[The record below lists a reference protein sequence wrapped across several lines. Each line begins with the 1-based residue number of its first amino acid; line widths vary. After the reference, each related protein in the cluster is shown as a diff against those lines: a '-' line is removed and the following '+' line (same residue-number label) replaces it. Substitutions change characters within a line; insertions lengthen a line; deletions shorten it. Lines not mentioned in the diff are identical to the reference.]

1 MTDLPTL
8 FEDDFA
14 IIDPATDVD
23 VQFIDYRK
31 RVIDEDRT
39 EPGAGWFFLLPDT
52 DRWKGPFAS
61 EAQAGIEVHSE
72 LHERETEAV
81 SAAYEA
87 AGFERNLYFGRNA
100 VFRSYH
106 RRLGEETVVIAEA
119 AESLTIYRIPDS
131 DTEIVGRDRSGPMT
145 FALRIFMSLIWSA
158 AARPAPSA
166 STRSATPRR
175 SSASR
180 TSNPPRPTDTN
191 SRRQGKASGVSPNG
205 NLPTR
210 PDIHQRFTYSR
221 AGSPSVR
228 HRPVFGWRCHPKGS
242 PVTPSHA
249 SKAA

>member
-131 DTEIVGRDRSGPMT
+131 DTEIVVSGSIGADDIRSPDFHVVDLVGGGKART
-145 FALRIFMSLIWSA
+145 IRIDPQRHAAAVIGKPDIESTETYGHELA
-158 AARPAPSA
+158 AAREGIGRVTEWEPPHAP
-166 STRSATPRR
+166 
-175 SSASR
+175 
-180 TSNPPRPTDTN
+180 
-191 SRRQGKASGVSPNG
+191 
-205 NLPTR
+205 
-210 PDIHQRFTYSR
+210 
-221 AGSPSVR
+221 
-228 HRPVFGWRCHPKGS
+228 
-242 PVTPSHA
+242 
-249 SKAA
+249 